1 MLRPA
6 DRPSVPAAVPPS
18 LSEAS
23 RWAGLDALRGVAVVW
38 MVLFHLAY
46 DLNHF
51 GWIIP
56 RQQFLS
62 DPFWTLQRI
71 AIVSLFMFCA
81 GFGQALAWQQGV
93 AWSRFWRRWAQVA
106 GCAVL
111 VSVAT
116 WWVFGPR
123 WISFGVLHGLA
134 VMILLA
140 RLMAGWPLGALLA
153 MAALALALPQF
164 VQHPVFDN
172 RWLDGVGL
180 VTRKPAVEDYAPVLP
195 WLGVMLVGLVA
206 GRTLPAAVVSS
217 GDRWENPW
225 WMSRWLSAVGRWSL
239 SIYMVHQPLF
249 WGFLSWIGPP
259 R

>member
-1 MLRPA
+1 MDSA
-6 DRPSVPAAVPPS
+6 
-18 LSEAS
+18 
-23 RWAGLDALRGVAVVW
+23 RWAGLDALRGAAVVW

-51 GWIIP
+51 GWITP
-56 RQQFLS
+56 RQQFLT
-62 DPFWTLQRI
+62 DPLWTMQRT

-81 GFGQALAWQQGV
+81 GFGQALAWRQGV
-93 AWSRFWRRWAQVA
+93 AWGRFWRRWTQVA

-140 RLMAGWPLGALLA
+140 RLMAGWPIRALLA
-153 MAALALALPQF
+153 LAVLALALPQF

-195 WLGVMLVGLVA
+195 WLGVMLMGLVA
-206 GRTLPAAVVSS
+206 GRWVVSRPVTRKPGLVDSPPGPTVVVSS

-239 SIYMVHQPLF
+239 SIYMVHQPVF